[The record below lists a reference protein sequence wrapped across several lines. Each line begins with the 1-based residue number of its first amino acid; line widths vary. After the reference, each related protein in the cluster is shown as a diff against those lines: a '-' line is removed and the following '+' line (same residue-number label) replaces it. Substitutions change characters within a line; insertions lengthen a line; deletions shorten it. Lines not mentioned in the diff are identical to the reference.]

1 MDKAAPGLEDGI
13 CGLVEDVPDI
23 VSVAILTTTIL
34 HLLGPLTA
42 SSFQEAV
49 RVRYRA
55 STQAGLPDGPCPR
68 AEH

>member
-13 CGLVEDVPDI
+13 CGLVEDIPDI
-23 VSVAILTTTIL
+23 VSVAILTTTIV
-34 HLLGPLTA
+34 HLLGPLTT

-49 RVRYRA
+49 KARYRA
-55 STQAGLPDGPCPR
+55 STQAGLLDGPCLR

>member
-1 MDKAAPGLEDGI
+1 
-13 CGLVEDVPDI
+13 LVEDVPDI

-49 RVRYRA
+49 RARYRA
-55 STQAGLPDGPCPR
+55 STQAGRPDGPCPR
-68 AEH
+68 AER